1 MRLPRP
7 YIPLAVRV
15 LVAERQFYQTF
26 KIIPAF
32 YGTQAQR
39 LKDLLKDLFPDGP
52 VELDHDPPLAVRK
65 KIHNRHGE
73 IIGYD
78 PPANSVDHL
87 IYRKASDHRIKTYTR
102 GEGAQYPDRVLIKK
116 IRRIEH
122 PKPKKKY
129 KWPSRSFRS
138 KGKQHAIKAR
148 LPIKPHTM

>member
-7 YIPLAVRV
+7 YIPRALRRQ
-15 LVAERQFYQTF
+15 VAERQGLTTTV
-26 KIIPAF
+26 
-32 YGTQAQR
+32 GMH
-39 LKDLLKDLFPDGP
+39 
-52 VELDHDPPLAVRK
+52 LDHDPPLAVRK

-78 PPANSVDHL
+78 PPANSPEHL

-122 PKPKKKY
+122 PKPKRKY
-129 KWPSRSFRS
+129 KWAKRRF
-138 KGKQHAIKAR
+138 GQ
-148 LPIKPHTM
+148 